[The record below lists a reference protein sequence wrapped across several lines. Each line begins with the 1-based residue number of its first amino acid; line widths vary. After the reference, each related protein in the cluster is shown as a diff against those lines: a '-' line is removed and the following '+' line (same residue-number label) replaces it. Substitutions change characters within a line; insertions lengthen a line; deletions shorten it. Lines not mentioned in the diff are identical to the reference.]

1 MIDAKIKC
9 RDIVGRDVVLTREIT
24 TRGGDTH
31 PAGSVFSVSSTW
43 RGRFS
48 LRGATGWIL
57 AVERRDIAFRT
68 ADGER

>member
-1 MIDAKIKC
+1 MIARSVKC
-9 RDIVGRDVVLTREIT
+9 RDIVGRDVVLTREIV

-31 PAGSVFSVSSTW
+31 PSGAAFVVASTH

-57 AVERRDIAFRT
+57 AVERRDIEF
-68 ADGER
+68 ADAKG